1 MKIFRADLHIHTILS
16 PCGDLEMSPV
26 NIVSEAKAKG
36 LEIIGIT
43 DHNTTRHCK
52 LISKLA
58 AKEGIFVLQGA
69 EITTKEE
76 VHCLAFFENSES
88 LYILQ
93 QFLDANLP
101 DVPNNPLFFGDQV
114 EVDEDENIIYTEDKL
129 LINAIS
135 KSLEDVE
142 TFVHKN
148 NGLFIPA
155 HIDRMKNSIYS
166 QLGFLPENLNADAL
180 EISSRTTFSEST
192 KKHPETGR
200 FQIITNSDAHFPGH
214 IGTVF
219 SNFVMGV
226 ASFNEV
232 KLALKG
238 LNGRTVTLP

>member
-1 MKIFRADLHIHTILS
+1 
-16 PCGDLEMSPV
+16 MSPV

-36 LEIIGIT
+36 LNIIGIT

-88 LYILQ
+88 LDILQ
-93 QFLDANLP
+93 QFLEANLP
-101 DVPNNPLFFGDQV
+101 DIPNNPLYFGDQV

-135 KSLEDVE
+135 KSIDEVE
-142 TFVHKN
+142 AFVHKN
-148 NGLFIPA
+148 GGLFIPA
-155 HIDRMKNSIYS
+155 HMDRMKNSIYS

-180 EISSRTTFSEST
+180 EISARTTSGEFV
-192 KKHPETGR
+192 KKHPETGK
-200 FQIITNSDAHFPGH
+200 FTIITDSDAHFSGQ
-214 IGTVF
+214 IGTVYSSF
-219 SNFVMGV
+219 NIEE
-226 ASFNEV
+226 ASFSEV
-232 KLALKG
+232 KMALKG
-238 LNGRTVTLP
+238 LNGRKVTLL